1 MIPIPPFDQVYV
13 ISDLH
18 MGGPPGHQIF
28 GQQDLLCS
36 FIDHLRTDAQ
46 GECAL
51 VINGDMIDFLA
62 QPGAICFD
70 PAGAIDQLDNIA
82 QSFPKV
88 WASLRA
94 YVRTPQRHLTIVL
107 GNHDLELA
115 LPWVR
120 EHLLHGLSAGDGNAQ
135 ERIQLCFDGAGFACS
150 VGSWQVLCVHGNE
163 VDEWNI
169 TDYEKL
175 RRISVDLIQGRPVEP
190 WTPNAGSKLVVDIMN
205 GIKSKHA
212 FVDLLK
218 PEKQGALR
226 IVLTMHPEL
235 QAKGTDVVGIL
246 RRRFVTTPLRRAFH
260 LLEEPEVAEAAERS
274 EAARTLAQIMATGG
288 EGADAR
294 RLMDQVERDF
304 ENHLDPVDLVYRRGS
319 AQLGIGSALVA
330 TLTGSQP
337 YRVAWETVKEL
348 ASDQTFTIRRT
359 DDDFEMIDGLAGANF
374 DVVVAGHTHLA
385 RILQR
390 RKVGRGWYFNTGTWA
405 WLMRL
410 TPEQLET
417 EETFRPVFEHLA
429 TAATIEDLGDDLKF
443 ARPTVAIIK
452 KDENPVLKKVV
463 PRSGGI
469 DFVDAKDNA

>member
-1 MIPIPPFDQVYV
+1 
-13 ISDLH
+13 
-18 MGGPPGHQIF
+18 
-28 GQQDLLCS
+28 
-36 FIDHLRTDAQ
+36 
-46 GECAL
+46 
-51 VINGDMIDFLA
+51 
-62 QPGAICFD
+62 
-70 PAGAIDQLDNIA
+70 
-82 QSFPKV
+82 
-88 WASLRA
+88 
-94 YVRTPQRHLTIVL
+94 
-107 GNHDLELA
+107 
-115 LPWVR
+115 
-120 EHLLHGLSAGDGNAQ
+120 
-135 ERIQLCFDGAGFACS
+135 
-150 VGSWQVLCVHGNE
+150 
-163 VDEWNI
+163 
-169 TDYEKL
+169 
-175 RRISVDLIQGRPVEP
+175 
-190 WTPNAGSKLVVDIMN
+190 
-205 GIKSKHA
+205 
-212 FVDLLK
+212 
-218 PEKQGALR
+218 
-226 IVLTMHPEL
+226 
-235 QAKGTDVVGIL
+235 
-246 RRRFVTTPLRRAFH
+246 
-260 LLEEPEVAEAAERS
+260 
-274 EAARTLAQIMATGG
+274 
-288 EGADAR
+288 
-294 RLMDQVERDF
+294 
-304 ENHLDPVDLVYRRGS
+304 
-319 AQLGIGSALVA
+319 VA